1 MTFRVLNER
10 ANFVDPSEGTRYT
23 IHYDLPPHW
32 RQRQA
37 FMRWFVEI
45 SPLGKSEAEPERQ
58 CVEASQWQEAIKGVR
73 RAAGLDDALRNF
85 SIEVLDEGVRA
96 VDPMSRLRY
105 VIRKAPGDAPLTGQ
119 QAQAQPAPAA
129 PAPSVPAPP
138 KSPSVPPPATKKAK
152 AQTMVYGSPGAA
164 EFNQA
169 VQQAQA
175 QFAPAPSAPPPA
187 PSAPPPAPSAPA
199 PSAPAP
205 SAPAP
210 SAPAPSAPAPSAPA
224 PSAPAPSAPAPV
236 SPAYTRAVFPPKSQP
251 ESRPRPVYSAPQ
263 PAPVAASPAPAPVPA
278 STAPAASTEPYNVLA
293 KREEE
298 PSKAS
303 PLSYRE
309 YAYAIAEDSTEDDA
323 EKFIVAR
330 FKEIRDAMSST
341 QSAKLVNLAV
351 FDHQFKGKP
360 KRPPLVTLVW
370 KDWKGD
376 PEVRFTSRPGVSIP
390 PPSLGKIVPAS
401 VPPAKISQ
409 PPAEGAKPG
418 VMPTPPSTPV
428 AIRHN
433 RGNLGPPQPTMRS
446 AESSIDP
453 SSLGAK
459 VQVSTEPAPQPAPV
473 APQPAPVAPQPAPV
487 APQPAPVAPQPAPV
501 APQPAPVAPQPA
513 PVAPQPAPVAP
524 QPAPVA
530 PQPAPVAPQPAPVA
544 PQPAKKPAPPKPPT
558 GDEIIAD
565 IFESMHDLH
574 FLRDAYEG
582 ADFVI
587 ALALDKMRCKLGI
600 AQLYDINRREF
611 VVAHAVGPGSQK
623 ALGNRTTEHDPML
636 IEIMNRRTP
645 FVVEARTDHRIL
657 EGRWTNLGG
666 EPQTILACSV
676 AQGGRFLG
684 ILELAHVKGEGEFR
698 KADIDGMA
706 YIAQSFA
713 EFVAKTGLLFGS
725 EKDLIRG

>member
-1 MTFRVLNER
+1 
-10 ANFVDPSEGTRYT
+10 
-23 IHYDLPPHW
+23 
-32 RQRQA
+32 
-37 FMRWFVEI
+37 
-45 SPLGKSEAEPERQ
+45 
-58 CVEASQWQEAIKGVR
+58 
-73 RAAGLDDALRNF
+73 
-85 SIEVLDEGVRA
+85 
-96 VDPMSRLRY
+96 
-105 VIRKAPGDAPLTGQ
+105 
-119 QAQAQPAPAA
+119 
-129 PAPSVPAPP
+129 
-138 KSPSVPPPATKKAK
+138 
-152 AQTMVYGSPGAA
+152 
-164 EFNQA
+164 
-169 VQQAQA
+169 
-175 QFAPAPSAPPPA
+175 
-187 PSAPPPAPSAPA
+187 
-199 PSAPAP
+199 
-205 SAPAP
+205 
-210 SAPAPSAPAPSAPA
+210 
-224 PSAPAPSAPAPV
+224 
-236 SPAYTRAVFPPKSQP
+236 
-251 ESRPRPVYSAPQ
+251 
-263 PAPVAASPAPAPVPA
+263 VPA
-278 STAPAASTEPYNVLA
+278 SAAPAASPEPYNVLA

-303 PLSYRE
+303 PLTYRE
-309 YAYAIAEDSTEDDA
+309 YAYAIAEGSTEDDA
-323 EKFIVAR
+323 EKFLVER

-390 PPSLGKIVPAS
+390 PPSLGKSVPAS
-401 VPPAKISQ
+401 MPPAKSSQ
-409 PPAEGAKPG
+409 PPEEGAKQG

-453 SSLGAK
+453 ASLGAK
-459 VQVSTEPAPQPAPV
+459 VQVSTEPAPQPAAV

-487 APQPAPVAPQPAPV
+487 APQPAAVAPQPAAVAPQPAPV

-513 PVAPQPAPVAP
+513 TKPVQAR
-524 QPAPVA
+524 
-530 PQPAPVAPQPAPVA
+530 
-544 PQPAKKPAPPKPPT
+544 PPT

-587 ALALDKMRCKLGI
+587 ALALDKMRCKMGI

-611 VVAHAVGPGSQK
+611 VVAHAVGPGSQN

-645 FVVEARTDHRIL
+645 FVIEASTDHRIR
-657 EGRWTNLGG
+657 EGRWNNLGG